1 MVCSVTC
8 LLSLGLIVSMI
19 YFYNATY
26 NSPVVR
32 NYRNRLGKDLASKYD
47 KIVEERKN
55 ISRMG
60 YLIGLVLS
68 ILIIYYNQ
76 TISENKMDT
85 TSLVCLV
92 LVVSFFTNYFY
103 YILSPKN
110 DWILNHIE
118 NVEQSKLWLQMYRTM
133 QYNYHLG
140 MVLGI
145 VAIGIFAFAFRC

>member
-47 KIVEERKN
+47 KIVEERIN

-85 TSLVCLV
+85 TGLVCLV

-103 YILSPKN
+103 YILSPKS
-110 DWILNHIE
+110 DWILNHIQ
-118 NVEQSKLWLQMYRTM
+118 NVEQSKIWLEMYRTM

>member
-26 NSPVVR
+26 RSPVVK
-32 NYRNRLGKDLASKYD
+32 NYRSRLGKELASKYD

-68 ILIIYYNQ
+68 ALVIYYNQ
-76 TISENKMDT
+76 TISENKMDS

-103 YILSPKN
+103 YILSPKS
-110 DWILNHIE
+110 DWMLNHIKNSE
-118 NVEQSKLWLQMYRTM
+118 ESKLWLEMYRTM

-140 MVLGI
+140 MVFGI
-145 VAIGIFAFAFRC
+145 VAIGVFAFAFRC